1 MNAILESLLEEG
13 GVDDGAEG
21 FRVSRHLQKLAL
33 AIATSR
39 MTPSCGS
46 ANTHIK
52 ASGFRL
58 GESVHSS
65 NIIPSPITTPLGTST
80 IKPLFT
86 NASEILREK
95 GKRKKRQCRE
105 LVQRALV
112 FHCYDAEEDNVK
124 LATSDFFKQKR

>member
-1 MNAILESLLEEG
+1 MLS
-13 GVDDGAEG
+13 
-21 FRVSRHLQKLAL
+21 STHLQKLAL

-95 GKRKKRQCRE
+95 GKKDSAESWYRERWFSIAMMLKK
-105 LVQRALV
+105 
-112 FHCYDAEEDNVK
+112 
-124 LATSDFFKQKR
+124 TM